1 MKRILRTFVIALW
14 LVMAAWLVRYEAF
27 PDRFSHTLDGYRG
40 LIRHDVLIEDSWMR
54 ILFNGTPIGYSHSSM
69 DVKEGNVLRR
79 FQIDNRTELRLT
91 LMGERRRVHVDTEVF
106 LDALYNLREFSFS
119 MEAAAYRMRLKA
131 TRGEGNSFRVAL
143 RAGESSQHLTLQIPD
158 DVVLYSPMTE
168 AVLKRLKPGQAL
180 TIRTLDPASLSV
192 APLTIRA
199 LRQER
204 LQIGGKTH
212 ETTVLEAEYH
222 GASVLSWL
230 DEHGNVLREQ
240 TPFGWTLEACSAEE
254 AFAAVMDRGKDED
267 LLKGLAV
274 KCDGVVR
281 DPENARALRLRL
293 TGVTFAPGE
302 LASSRQIVEELRGN
316 EATLL
321 LLHARVP
328 EQPADA
334 AAIPDDCREFLKATP
349 FVQSDHPDI
358 VRRALTITAGKT
370 NLLEKAGAVCDW
382 VYGHVEKEMTV
393 SLPSALD
400 VLRTMKGDCNEHT
413 YLFVALARAA
423 GVPARIRVGVAYR
436 DGAFYYHAW
445 PAAWMGDW
453 VEMEPTWGRWEADA
467 THLALAEG
475 ELASQLE
482 LLKSVGQLRIAV
494 LEELPPEKRTGGG
507 DSI

>member
-1 MKRILRTFVIALW
+1 
-14 LVMAAWLVRYEAF
+14 
-27 PDRFSHTLDGYRG
+27 
-40 LIRHDVLIEDSWMR
+40 MR
-54 ILFNGTPIGYSHSSM
+54 ITFNGTPIGYSHSSM
-69 DVKEGNVLRR
+69 EVKEGTVVRR

-91 LMGERRRVHVDTEVF
+91 LLGERRRVHVDTEIF

-131 TRGEGNSFRVAL
+131 TRGEGNSFRVAM

-168 AVLKRLKPGQAL
+168 AAMKQLRPGQAL

-199 LRQER
+199 LRKER
-204 LQIGGKTH
+204 TQVGGKTH
-212 ETTVLEAEYH
+212 EATVLEADYH

-230 DEHGNVLREQ
+230 DENGRVLREQ

-254 AFAAVMDRGKDED
+254 AFAAVMDNGKDED

-302 LASSRQIVEELRGN
+302 LASNRQIVEDLRED

-321 LLHARVP
+321 LLHAGVP
-328 EQPADA
+328 AETATGATIPA
-334 AAIPDDCREFLKATP
+334 DCREFLKATP
-349 FVQSDHPDI
+349 FVQSDHPEI
-358 VRRALTITAGKT
+358 VRRARAITAGQT
-370 NLLEKAGAVCDW
+370 NLLGKAEAIGNW
-382 VYGHVEKEMTV
+382 VYEHVEKEMTV

-445 PAAWMGDW
+445 PAAWTGDW
-453 VEMEPTWGRWEADA
+453 VEMEPTWGRRQADA

-494 LEELPPEKRTGGG
+494 LEELPQEKRAEGAALEIGA
-507 DSI
+507 DSK